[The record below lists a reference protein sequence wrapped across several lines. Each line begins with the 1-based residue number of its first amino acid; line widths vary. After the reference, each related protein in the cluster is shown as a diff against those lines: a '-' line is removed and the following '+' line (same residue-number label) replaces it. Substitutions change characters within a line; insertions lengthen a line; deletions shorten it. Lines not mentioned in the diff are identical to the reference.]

1 MSFKDCLNRDISSV
15 FMNTEEYAE
24 SVYLDIGTGAREI
37 TVSIDSEPNTHNSNL
52 DELDRT
58 AGEIYFFVSKS
69 EFVKT
74 FGEMLRSGDAIR
86 FNTVPCTVIKVTET
100 HGVLA
105 VTLAFS
111 A

>member
-1 MSFKDCLNRDISSV
+1 MSFKDFLNRDISSV

-24 SVYLDIGTGAREI
+24 SVYLDIGTGAKEI

-69 EFVKT
+69 EFMEK
-74 FGEMLRSGDAIR
+74 FGEIPRSGDALR
-86 FNTVPCTVIKVTET
+86 FNTVPCTVIKVTEP
-100 HGVLA
+100 HGMLA